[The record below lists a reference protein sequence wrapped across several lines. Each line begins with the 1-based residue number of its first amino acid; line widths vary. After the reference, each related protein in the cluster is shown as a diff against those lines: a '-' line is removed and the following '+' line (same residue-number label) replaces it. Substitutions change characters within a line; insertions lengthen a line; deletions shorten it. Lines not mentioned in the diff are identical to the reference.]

1 MAVGPK
7 LPIFAP
13 SIDNRTLQD
22 MNKHTIILSRLRLV
36 LVSTLSSFAVL
47 TTAAQTLDE
56 CQQAAESNYPLI
68 KRYDLV
74 GQTTGLTL
82 ANIDKGWLPQVT
94 AYAQATAQSGVASLP
109 DALTEVLTRQGY
121 TAGGLKKEQYK
132 IGVDVS
138 QTIYDGGRMKW
149 QKEVAHREGEVEQA
163 RVGTT
168 LYGVRQRVNELYFG
182 VLLLDEQ
189 LRFNEDLQA
198 LLLSS
203 EQKVAAM
210 VKRGTAATG
219 DLASLQAER
228 YGARQSAVEL
238 QGRRAALLRVLSLF
252 VGREVTHASRPT
264 ASATTLAMAD
274 AAGHDATNRPEVT
287 LFNKQMALLD
297 ARRKSLD
304 VRLRP
309 TFSAFAQG
317 YYGYPGFDMF
327 HDMMHT
333 NPTLNGMLGVRVA
346 WNIGALY
353 SRKNDRAQIDV
364 MRRQA
369 GNELDVFLF
378 NNRLETARQAE
389 NLSKYRK
396 LLTDD
401 DEIIRLRATVRKA
414 AESKL
419 AHGIIDVNDLVREIH
434 AENGAKINRS
444 THEIEWLKE
453 LYDMKYTVNR

>member
-1 MAVGPK
+1 
-7 LPIFAP
+7 
-13 SIDNRTLQD
+13 
-22 MNKHTIILSRLRLV
+22 MNKHTIIFSRLRLA
-36 LVSTLSSFAVL
+36 LFCALSGFAVL

-68 KRYDLV
+68 KRYDLLSR
-74 GQTTGLTL
+74 TTHLTL
-82 ANIDKGWLPQVT
+82 DNIDKGWLPQVT

-109 DALTEVLTRQGY
+109 DALTEVLTRQGN

-138 QTIYDGGRMKW
+138 QTIYDGGRMRW
-149 QKEVAHREGEVEQA
+149 QKEVTRREDEVERA

-210 VKRGTAATG
+210 VKSGTAATG

-252 VGREVTHASRPT
+252 VGREVTRVIRPD
-264 ASATTLAMAD
+264 AGATTPAIAD
-274 AAGHDATNRPEVT
+274 AVWADATNRPEVT

-317 YYGYPGFDMF
+317 YYGYPGYDMF
-327 HDMMHT
+327 NDMMHT
-333 NPTLNGMLGVRVA
+333 NPTLNGMLGVRVT

-353 SRKNDRAQIDV
+353 TRKNDRAQIDV

-378 NNRLETARQAE
+378 NNRLETARQGE
-389 NLSKYRK
+389 NLSTYRK
-396 LLTDD
+396 LQAED
-401 DEIIRLRATVRKA
+401 DEIIRLRAAVRKA

-419 AHGIIDVNDLVREIH
+419 AHGIIDVNDLVKEIH